1 VNNRFWIPV
10 SVNIQSNV
18 EFRIS
23 LQVTSTD
30 PSTYLALDDI
40 IYRPGLCTSAVTV
53 PPVITLPPIAPGLDL
68 GCNFD
73 SINLCNWK
81 NDPTL
86 PWSINNINVQL
97 LPMMPNVDHSKQ
109 SIYGRYAYVYHT
121 VGTGVPRRLAS
132 MTAIDN
138 AIPNYKGPIC
148 VSLWY
153 YMRTNTFA
161 HLNITIKGTA
171 PGNPLIVSRFNDH
184 GEKWNL
190 LRFQAN
196 ELSNGYQ
203 FSLSANVINGNLYLH
218 VLQILKSF
226 SNRYCCD

>member
-1 VNNRFWIPV
+1 MNNRFWTPV
-10 SVNIQSNV
+10 SVNIQSNI

-40 IYRPGLCTSAVTV
+40 IYTPGLCNSVVTTV
-53 PPVITLPPIAPGLDL
+53 PPVTPPPIGPGLDL

-73 SINLCNWK
+73 LANFCNWK
-81 NDPTL
+81 IDPTL

-109 SIYGRYAYVYHT
+109 SIYGRYAYVIHT
-121 VGTGVPRRLAS
+121 AGAGVPRKMAT

-138 AIPNYKGPIC
+138 VNYNGRIC

-153 YMRTNTFA
+153 YIRTNTFA
-161 HLNITIKGTA
+161 QFNITIKSPV

-190 LRFQAN
+190 LRFEAN
-196 ELSNGYQ
+196 EISNGYQ
-203 FSLSANVINGNLYLH
+203 FNLSANVMNGNSYLH
-218 VLQILKSF
+218 KCF
-226 SNRYCCD
+226 EF